1 MIAALVALVLAQP
14 IEDTALAECR
24 NAASQAPSR
33 AMMRAM
39 LQAEEEVGVPHE
51 LRGMTLAAACH
62 ESGFSVS
69 AIGDGGLA
77 VGLLQMHPWWA
88 RAGVPRRDPY
98 LAARAWLERIA
109 GLVGRAHR
117 YGCWHGWVTAWAWV
131 AQGPRGYT
139 CRAPRHLAVLRRW
152 QR

>member
-1 MIAALVALVLAQP
+1 MIALVAILLAQP

-24 NAASQAPSR
+24 NAARQHPSR
-33 AMMRAM
+33 EMLTAM
-39 LQAEEEVGVPHE
+39 LDAEEETGVPAG
-51 LRGMTLAAACH
+51 LRGMVLAAACH
-62 ESGFSVS
+62 ESGFSAD

-88 RAGVPRRDPY
+88 RAGVQRRDPY
-98 LAARAWLERIA
+98 LAARAWLERVA
-109 GLVGRAHR
+109 GLVGRATR
-117 YGCWHGWVTAWAWV
+117 AGCRRPWVAAWAWV
-131 AQGPRGYT
+131 AQGPQGYS